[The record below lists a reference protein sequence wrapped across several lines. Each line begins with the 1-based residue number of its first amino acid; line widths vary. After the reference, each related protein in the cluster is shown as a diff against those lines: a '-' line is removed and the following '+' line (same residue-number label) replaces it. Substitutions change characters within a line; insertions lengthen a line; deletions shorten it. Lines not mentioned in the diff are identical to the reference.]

1 MKHSPCLKIK
11 EKLEKCTTKKT
22 NKEDKAFHLVND
34 ACSDNFDVIDWPVL
48 SAGFHHPYSLQN
60 ADSLRY
66 SSKNTV
72 LSIQPLSGCK
82 RKKELASVCIW
93 SSVGH
98 RQNTSTWQTYKWRL
112 SVHGMRLSFHHA
124 QHKCYRKA
132 DDVY

>member
-1 MKHSPCLKIK
+1 MHN
-11 EKLEKCTTKKT
+11 EKKT
-22 NKEDKAFHLVND
+22 NKEDKVFHLVND

-48 SAGFHHPYSLQN
+48 SAGLHHPYSLQN

-98 RQNTSTWQTYKWRL
+98 RQNTSTWSKWRDFQYMVCVCHSIMHNINAITL
-112 SVHGMRLSFHHA
+112 
-124 QHKCYRKA
+124 KA